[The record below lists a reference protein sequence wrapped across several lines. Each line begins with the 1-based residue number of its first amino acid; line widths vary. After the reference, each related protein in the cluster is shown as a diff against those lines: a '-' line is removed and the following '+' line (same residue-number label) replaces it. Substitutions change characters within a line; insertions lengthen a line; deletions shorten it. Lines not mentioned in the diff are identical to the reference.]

1 MGHLP
6 RNMEDIGIE
15 YYMNSGGLAQDVSEE
30 NNVSIWSR
38 ECFSNILVKNV
49 AALSEKSVQ
58 G

>member
-1 MGHLP
+1 
-6 RNMEDIGIE
+6 MEDIGIE
-15 YYMNSGGLAQDVSEE
+15 YYLNSGGLAQDVSEE